1 MDISSL
7 ALFAGIYFIAVASP
21 GPGVTALVA
30 RSLSSGFRRSLPF
43 LAGIVIGDL
52 AWFALSALGLGVLV
66 QSFHGVFVAIKYAGC
81 AYLVYLAW
89 KAWTAP
95 AAAAPPPAGSAA
107 GEGLRLFLGGLA
119 LTLGNPKV
127 MVFFLSILPLVVDLQ
142 AMTPLAFAEIAALI
156 TPIITGTLLAY
167 AYAADRARRLVASP
181 RAMRWVNRATGGVML
196 GAAAAIATRS

>member
-1 MDISSL
+1 MELASL
-7 ALFAGIYFIAVASP
+7 ALFAGIV
-21 GPGVTALVA
+21 V
-30 RSLSSGFRRSLPF
+30 
-43 LAGIVIGDL
+43 GDL
-52 AWFALSALGLGVLV
+52 VWFALSALGLGVLV
-66 QSFHGVFVAIKYAGC
+66 QSFHGIFVAIKYAGC

-95 AAAAPPPAGSAA
+95 TGAAPPPPGSVS
-107 GEGLRLFLGGLA
+107 GEGPRLFLGGLA

-156 TPIITGTLLAY
+156 APIITGTLLAY

-181 RAMRWVNRATGGVML
+181 RAMRWVNRVTGGVML
-196 GAAAAIATRS
+196 GAAAAIAARS

>member
-95 AAAAPPPAGSAA
+95 AAAAPPPTGSAA

-181 RAMRWVNRATGGVML
+181 RAMRWVNRVTGGVML